1 MKFSYGLCFSLD
13 LINGAQEQCELPPMD
28 GFPHCEGK
36 IKVGEQFLILL
47 CVFYWKINVPC
58 KRSLRDKG
66 IKQEQLG
73 QIRGDLG
80 VCVAAALLTS
90 SL

>member
-47 CVFYWKINVPC
+47 CVFY
-58 KRSLRDKG
+58 
-66 IKQEQLG
+66 
-73 QIRGDLG
+73 
-80 VCVAAALLTS
+80 
-90 SL
+90 